1 MKLVGQ
7 PYDSMGIGMTFA
19 PLNSRCQHGGGK
31 NKLKKIYIIFLFILK
46 VILSLKHYSQQ
57 KLITMKQK
65 TETYVRERKSLPLLI
80 GMGLIISFLLGYIYS
95 PIIEVKSEEPHYYE
109 SKIVPTVKVE
119 TVFVEKKEQLSKD
132 LKVYKPIVPSNYE
145 IRNWG
150 YVNRKMKVN
159 ELREF
164 LRLRGFRN
172 IDKLTLHKLRRIY
185 LGYRYEDML
194 MKVHELTDFP
204 LSMLYSFFIIEST
217 KNGIETDLWRI
228 HSNSGGIKSIKGYGY
243 VTYPTREVIRGRNRI
258 LKQKFFSGKDTNE
271 GIEVWSK
278 VLNSGRYYECKKV
291 NYDLPKQK
299 LYEKICKCIYEN
311 GYHTDRDYK
320 FRSTLMKEFWEIKR
334 DHFPKS

>member
-1 MKLVGQ
+1 M
-7 PYDSMGIGMTFA
+7 
-19 PLNSRCQHGGGK
+19 
-31 NKLKKIYIIFLFILK
+31 FILK
-46 VILSLKHYSQQ
+46 TYNIFG
-57 KLITMKQK
+57 KLFTTNVITMKQK
-65 TETYVRERKSLPLLI
+65 TETYVRERKSLPFLI
-80 GMGLIISFLLGYIYS
+80 GMGLIISFILGYIYS
-95 PIIEVKSEEPHYYE
+95 PIIEVQERPYYE
-109 SKIVPTVKVE
+109 SKIVPMVKVE
-119 TVFVEKKEQLSKD
+119 TVFVEKKKELPKG
-132 LKVYKPIVPSNYE
+132 LKVYDPIVPLNYE

-150 YVNRKMKVN
+150 YVNRKMKVK

-172 IDKLTLHKLRRIY
+172 IDELTLHKLRRIY
-185 LGYRYEDML
+185 LGYRYEEML

-217 KNGIETDLWRI
+217 KNGIETDLWRL
-228 HSNSGGIKSIKGYGY
+228 HSNLGGIKSIKGYGY
-243 VTYPTREVIRGRNRI
+243 VTYSTREVIRGRNRI

-271 GIEVWSK
+271 GIEVWSE

-320 FRSTLMKEFWEIKR
+320 FRSTLMKEFWDIKR
-334 DHFPKS
+334 DHFPKI